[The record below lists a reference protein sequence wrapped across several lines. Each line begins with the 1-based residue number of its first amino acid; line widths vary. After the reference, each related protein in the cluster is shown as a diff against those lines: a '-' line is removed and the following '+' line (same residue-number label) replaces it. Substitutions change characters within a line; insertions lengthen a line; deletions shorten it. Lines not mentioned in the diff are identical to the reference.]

1 MYYTYCEVIIVFG
14 IAAIYIKENTAITFA
29 YYQVAFFYLVPIF
42 SIIVALLSQF
52 LFQKNLTKV
61 HQKTILNEKLTQY
74 QTESDY

>member
-42 SIIVALLSQF
+42 AIIIGLLSYF
-52 LFQKNLTKV
+52 VFKKNLKKV
-61 HQKTILNEKLTQY
+61 HKINIKEKTSKV
-74 QTESDY
+74 